1 MIRVENI
8 SPRKNVV
15 KYQTH
20 KIPTTQIKSKVV
32 TSENYTVEGE
42 LLVVIKDVENSDIIL
57 NSEVNKTVTI
67 KSLTNVTIKP
77 DLGLIDEEWDEL
89 VLEKGSCVHLSFVE
103 GNWYIVSSDGLKLN

>member
-20 KIPTTQIKSKVV
+20 KIPTTQIKSRVV

-42 LLVVIKDVENSDIIL
+42 LVGHAGIVAK
-57 NSEVNKTVTI
+57 
-67 KSLTNVTIKP
+67 
-77 DLGLIDEEWDEL
+77 
-89 VLEKGSCVHLSFVE
+89 VHQRVHAATDP
-103 GNWYIVSSDGLKLN
+103 YRA